1 MGNKTRNTS
10 NLVSDNN
17 IFVDISNDRVGIG
30 STQPTTK
37 LDVVGTV
44 KATSFSGIT
53 TSMISDYGNGLAG
66 GYSNSNVDTHLNTGT
81 ASSGQ
86 ILSWNGSDY
95 AWVAD
100 QTGGGGG
107 GDAATLDGIDSTQ
120 FLRSDAAD
128 TKTSGHLDFV
138 DGVYARFGTG
148 QDLQIYHN
156 GNHSHVN
163 DTGTGNLYIG
173 GNQIWIND
181 ANNTNVSA
189 VFNPTSYSA
198 LYYNSSK
205 KFETTGAGVTVTGT
219 AFSNQLNVSGVSTFS
234 SDVSVNAKLKL
245 PDGSSSANYAGF
257 GNNDDLKIF
266 HNGTHSIV
274 RETGTGSLYL
284 QSDDNVILGKDSNTE
299 IMVKGVAD
307 GAVELYYDN
316 VKKLETTGYGV
327 TITGGINVSG
337 VSTFQD
343 DINLPNNESIY
354 FGNTNRSITSSGD
367 ELILRTAG
375 ANDIKISA
383 NDSGATHGN
392 VELTAT
398 AGGKVYLTGTGGVG
412 IYHTNTTLKLETTNT
427 GVVVTGIL
435 TATTFSGITTSMISD
450 YGNGL
455 AGGYSNTNVDTHLNT
470 STASSG
476 EVLSWTG
483 TDYDWV
489 AQSGGGSGFSPDS
502 QENLY
507 SGTGAGAAS
516 DADTCFNIGIGYSAG
531 ASLNSGDNNI
541 FLGCYAGNSTDSGY
555 SNVFLGTKAGANH
568 TSGNYNVA
576 IGQCANASGTTTGQH
591 NVFVGC
597 GAGDCVTSGCD
608 NVYLGRG
615 AGNDVTT
622 ARCNIALGFYAGS
635 SNLAGIHN
643 IFLGNNAGG
652 NSSSGNCNINIGQRT
667 GFCNAG
673 GNLNNFI
680 GHYAGFS
687 NTTGCFNNYFGYAA
701 GYCNCTGSG
710 NNFFG
715 QNSGFDFSSG
725 SNNVFIGYYSGK
737 LQTSGDCNIAI
748 GHNACLPN
756 KTGSSQLAIGAGSTN
771 WIAGDSSYNV
781 TIAGIATVTA
791 TGIVE
796 ATKFCGD
803 GSCLTGLPTAG
814 FSADAQDNLFAGF
827 VAGNAA
833 DSDTC
838 RNIAI
843 GCKAACALNAGDDNV
858 ILGTSSAL
866 CLTTGSCNVFMGFD
880 SGKFTVCGSGNVYLG
895 QNAGYNSPGGDNNV
909 FLGVGAGQQVSTG
922 EDNIFLGRNSG
933 GQNAS
938 APTTGSDNI
947 SLGRSSGNCLT
958 SGSSN
963 IFLGQYAGLQS
974 TNCSYN
980 VFVGSYAGKRS
991 GGGYNI
997 FFGRFAGQ
1005 GSGTV
1010 SNNTGGCNVIIG
1022 TNSGCIITSG
1032 TRNVFLGEDTGRN
1045 LSTGSSNVFLGASA
1059 GKCVTTGGY
1068 NVFLGPYSGC
1078 GTGNKT
1084 GNHNIGLGRFTG
1096 KYLTSGACN
1105 IFFGYNAG
1113 DTTTSGCCNI
1123 AIGREVELPSAT
1135 GNGQLAIGDGTNR
1148 WITGD
1153 SSFNVTVNCITA
1165 TKFCGDG
1172 SCLTNLPSS
1181 GGGSFSPD
1189 SQENLYAGTSTG
1201 TSSSNACF
1209 NIGIGYS
1216 AANALSIGDC
1226 NVFLGAYA
1234 GTNVDTGDSVFIG
1247 RNAGKGQSGSSN
1259 IANVFIGSSTGCC
1272 ITTGSFNVFLGC
1284 GAGKKVTTGQY
1295 NISLGLGAGQS
1306 NCTGRYNV
1314 NIGAN
1319 AGSSNTSCYN
1329 VFLGAYAGGGIT
1341 GSHNIFIGCCSGCN
1355 PSTGDRNIVIGNNAA
1370 CSIGNNADYNVFLGE
1385 YAGHTTTSGSNNVAI
1400 GHSVALPSA
1409 TGSCQFAIG
1418 NGTNRWIYGDSNF
1431 NIYDKDGNQLNG
1443 SGGGGGGLSYF
1454 TESENTSSPNNTV
1467 AANRFL
1473 ATGSG
1478 TNIDAVFQPKGT
1490 GAFLAQLP
1498 DSATTGGNKRG
1509 CYAVDLQM
1517 IRGCATCVASGPFAS
1532 IAGGCGNKAGDCGFV
1547 GGGVLNSAS
1556 WWGSVT
1562 GGCSNTAN
1570 SNWAHVGGGH
1580 ANSAGYA
1587 GVVAGGQSNQA
1598 STYASVLG
1606 GMGNRA
1612 TGYMA
1617 AVVGTRGSCANGDC
1631 SVAIGYQ
1638 ACNHGRHGSIAIG
1651 AGAGIFGSNLAKI
1664 QYSIMNIG
1672 RDTTDAT

>member
-107 GDAATLDGIDSTQ
+107 GGGDAATLDGIDSTQ

-156 GNHSHVN
+156 GNHSYVN

-266 HNGTHSIV
+266 HNGAHSIV

-316 VKKLETTGYGV
+316 VKKFETTGYGV
-327 TITGGINVSG
+327 TITGGLNVSG
-337 VSTFQD
+337 VTTFQSTV
-343 DINLPNNESIY
+343 NLGDNDRLNFS
-354 FGNTNRSITSSGD
+354 NTNTRIYGGNGALNIESSGTHD
-367 ELILRTAG
+367 ILIKS
-375 ANDIKISA
+375 NSD
-383 NDSGATHGN
+383 GATHGN
-392 VELTAT
+392 VEIGTGAD
-398 AGGKVYLTGTGGVG
+398 GGKVYLTGTGGVG
-412 IYHTNTTLKLETTNT
+412 IYHTDTALKLETTAS
-427 GVVVTGIL
+427 GIDVTGHTETDTLNVSGVATASSFTGNLTGIAS
-435 TATTFSGITTSMISD
+435 TATTVAATVDGTTASAYKIPYLNTTSNSSGNYEILFESGGLTYQPSNNQLTVSTISLSEIFVSNYIGLNDDDQIRIGSSNDARLFYDGTANDFEVTLGPAANKIAITDNGTYKHLITRDGKVGINTSVTPTVELNVVGDANITGVITATSFSGITTSMISD

-541 FLGCYAGNSTDSGY
+541 FLGCCAGNSTTCGY

-680 GHYAGFS
+680 GYYAGFS

-771 WIAGDSSYNV
+771 WIS
-781 TIAGIATVTA
+781 
-791 TGIVE
+791 
-796 ATKFCGD
+796 
-803 GSCLTGLPTAG
+803 
-814 FSADAQDNLFAGF
+814 
-827 VAGNAA
+827 
-833 DSDTC
+833 
-838 RNIAI
+838 
-843 GCKAACALNAGDDNV
+843 
-858 ILGTSSAL
+858 
-866 CLTTGSCNVFMGFD
+866 
-880 SGKFTVCGSGNVYLG
+880 
-895 QNAGYNSPGGDNNV
+895 
-909 FLGVGAGQQVSTG
+909 
-922 EDNIFLGRNSG
+922 
-933 GQNAS
+933 
-938 APTTGSDNI
+938 
-947 SLGRSSGNCLT
+947 
-958 SGSSN
+958 
-963 IFLGQYAGLQS
+963 
-974 TNCSYN
+974 
-980 VFVGSYAGKRS
+980 
-991 GGGYNI
+991 
-997 FFGRFAGQ
+997 
-1005 GSGTV
+1005 
-1010 SNNTGGCNVIIG
+1010 
-1022 TNSGCIITSG
+1022 
-1032 TRNVFLGEDTGRN
+1032 
-1045 LSTGSSNVFLGASA
+1045 
-1059 GKCVTTGGY
+1059 
-1068 NVFLGPYSGC
+1068 
-1078 GTGNKT
+1078 
-1084 GNHNIGLGRFTG
+1084 
-1096 KYLTSGACN
+1096 
-1105 IFFGYNAG
+1105 
-1113 DTTTSGCCNI
+1113 
-1123 AIGREVELPSAT
+1123 
-1135 GNGQLAIGDGTNR
+1135 
-1148 WITGD
+1148 GD

-1172 SCLTNLPSS
+1172 SCLTGLSAA
-1181 GGGSFSPD
+1181 GFSPD

-1370 CSIGNNADYNVFLGE
+1370 CSISNNADYNVFLGE

-1400 GHSVALPSA
+1400 GYSVALPSA

-1517 IRGCATCVASGPFAS
+1517 IRPAAACVASGPFAS
-1532 IAGGCGNKAGDCGFV
+1532 IAGGCGNKAGECGFV

-1556 WWGSVT
+1556 YWGSVT
-1562 GGCSNTAN
+1562 GGCSNSAN

-1587 GVVAGGQSNQA
+1587 AVVAGGQSNNA
-1598 STYASVLG
+1598 GTYASVLG

-1651 AGAGIFGSNLAKI
+1651 AGAGIFGGNLAKI

-1672 RDTTDAT
+1672 RDTTDATQTVLHAEGSSCSAASDNQLHLKNNSAYLFSGQVIANVTGGGDTHAWEFSGVIKKGTGNVALVGTPNINDIGYDSGASGWSIAVCADTSNASLAVCVTGQASTNIRWGATLRTTEIMH